1 MVKASNLQILRAFL
15 LIILLVIF
23 FIFFF
28 LQVFEQ
34 YSEKLTNTAQIAEKA
49 ENIAAP
55 TFTICTGWKESI
67 METYNVFP
75 NVFFFPPGN
84 DTNLPSNITLEDLF
98 VETTYRLSEDFS
110 IYIST
115 DLLKPPK
122 LLKVG
127 RNVINEKGINRSFQ
141 VKENPAFGVGMCY
154 VIIPDQISMRPFQD
168 TLVISIAK
176 NLTDGNDNLRIQIS
190 SNDTFNNINS
200 PVLLVVTLLNVGQ
213 HTAKGSSRFPAGS
226 QWVRGGLPSVAN

>member
-1 MVKASNLQILRAFL
+1 MGKTSNLQILRAFL
-15 LIILLVIF
+15 LTILLVIF

-67 METYNVFP
+67 MEKYNVGP
-75 NVFFFPPGN
+75 KVFFFPPGN
-84 DTNLPSNITLEDLF
+84 NTNLPSNFTLKDLF

-110 IYIST
+110 ISIST
-115 DLLKPPK
+115 DLSKPPK

-127 RNVINEKGINRSFQ
+127 RNEITKEGKILSFQ
-141 VKENPAFGVGMCY
+141 VKENPTYGVGMCY
-154 VIIPDQISMRPFQD
+154 VIIPDQIFIRPFQD
-168 TLVISIAK
+168 TLAIFIGK
-176 NLTDGNDNLRIQIS
+176 NLTDGNDKLLIQIS

-200 PVLLVVTLLNVGQ
+200 PVLLALNPLNVGNQ
-213 HTAKGSSRFPAGS
+213 
-226 QWVRGGLPSVAN
+226 

>member
-1 MVKASNLQILRAFL
+1 MVKASNIQILRALL

-23 FIFFF
+23 FVFFF

-34 YSEKLTNTAQIAEKA
+34 YSEKLTNTAKIAEKA

-67 METYNVFP
+67 METYNVGP
-75 NVFFFPPGN
+75 KVFFFPPVN

-98 VETTYRLSEDFS
+98 VETTYRLSEDYS
-110 IYIST
+110 ISIST

-122 LLKVG
+122 LAKVG

-154 VIIPDQISMRPFQD
+154 VIIPDQILMRPIQD
-168 TLVISIAK
+168 TLTISIAK
-176 NLTDGNDNLRIQIS
+176 NLTDGYDRLFIQIS
-190 SNDTFNNINS
+190 SNDTFNSINT
-200 PVLLVVTLLNVGQ
+200 PVLLAVL
-213 HTAKGSSRFPAGS
+213 
-226 QWVRGGLPSVAN
+226 